1 MNRVQRYPS
10 SMFEN
15 KSLVDDEVV
24 AKALQIPVVQV
35 GKLRRARKI
44 PFVRLGHRTIRF
56 DLAQVMKAV
65 QRFEIK
71 EVV

>member
-10 SMFEN
+10 SMLEN

-35 GKLRRARKI
+35 GNLRRARKI

>member
-1 MNRVQRYPS
+1 
-10 SMFEN
+10 MFEN